1 MAGVTSSYPAALDSE
16 SNLTPP
22 NNGDTLSVADHWL
35 AGNSGP
41 IVAIETELGT
51 DPAGSFTDVK
61 SRLDDVDDKVI
72 TEIDQWYLTSSYS
85 ASNNSDL
92 ITSNMQRANIDG
104 FTVKGTG
111 LSYNTSTGEFTFPST
126 GYWKIDFQSMIT
138 QDSTIQ
144 AEVYIVYDNAGAG
157 FSNVSNAYTN
167 AKDGNSSVHL
177 TYVFKVTNSST
188 SKFKFLLYSNSVNN
202 MTLNGDSGMIRT
214 GFNIVRLGAV

>member
-1 MAGVTSSYPAALDSE
+1 MATTNYPGSLDAYPA
-16 SNLTPP
+16 P
-22 NNGDTLSVADHWL
+22 NNGDTISVADHWL
-35 AGNSGP
+35 GP
-41 IVAIETELGT
+41 AVIGIETELGT

-61 SRLDDVDDKVI
+61 SRLDSGLI

-85 ASNNSDL
+85 ASNDSDL
-92 ITSNMQRANIDG
+92 ITSNMQRASIDG

-126 GYWKIDFQSMIT
+126 GYWKMDFHSMIT
-138 QDSTIQ
+138 QDSAIQ
-144 AEVYIVYDNAGAG
+144 AEVYILYNDAGAG
-157 FSNVSNAYTN
+157 FSYVSNAYTN
-167 AKDGNSSVHL
+167 AKDANSSVHL

-188 SKFKFLLYSNSVNN
+188 SKFKIHLFSNSGNN